1 MSMHTRSG
9 TGLAPAAAAAC
20 PIRSRCSGQSTISVT
35 AAAAWRSAASS
46 ASADRSTVG

>member
-9 TGLAPAAAAAC
+9 TGLAPAAAAC